1 MELVIEDSKTD
12 ADASKAAAQRLADQ
26 GVVGIIGAA
35 ASSNSLAVAEV
46 TVAEGIPQCSGAST
60 SPALTD
66 LNDNGYVFRT
76 VSSDAFQGAVLGKRI
91 AEDGHGTVAILH
103 IDDAYGN
110 ALASVTQAAF
120 EAEGGTVTTKQSF
133 VGDAIDESYDFQS
146 DFDTLFAGNPD
157 AVVLI
162 GFPGNAGLFLQNWAA
177 LGGFDGQW
185 YLTDGLR
192 TEELIN
198 LVGASAL
205 EGFVGTAPLFGV
217 GDNYDS
223 FASAYQDMF
232 NAAPGSYADTYYDC
246 AALMILSIAK
256 AGEAE
261 RAGVRDAL
269 SAVSAAPGT
278 AIGPF
283 DFADAANALDAG
295 DDIDYAGASGP
306 VDLDANGDVSGP
318 VEIWKI
324 EGGAIVQDSVVQP

>member
-1 MELVIEDSKTD
+1 MIEDSKTD

-35 ASSNSLAVAEV
+35 SSSNSLAVAEV

-133 VGDAIDESYDFQS
+133 VGDAVDESYDFQS

-232 NAAPGSYADTYYDC
+232 NEAPGLFADTYYDC

-256 AGEAE
+256 AGAAE
-261 RAGVRDAL
+261 RAAVRDAL
-269 SAVSAAPGT
+269 SAVSAAPGS